1 MFLHFQIKYSRFFAE
16 ILSFSFYLSN
26 YECGACLA
34 VDQSLVYGNY
44 PNMFLLFFS
53 LILSLIPVLK
63 PSFLI
68 HVLVSFCFS
77 SGSTGI
83 MSPCLFIFHSQWDE
97 CFSIQAKGT
106 YLFELFHIYKFLCF
120 YLWYRFLLMFFCFY
134 PWFYILNV
142 SLFSSDLLNIF
153 RSPSTYSVIYSE
165 K

>member
-1 MFLHFQIKYSRFFAE
+1 MYFQIKYSSFLAE
-16 ILSFSFYLSN
+16 ILSFTFYLVNS
-26 YECGACLA
+26 ECGAYLA
-34 VDQSLVYGNY
+34 VDQSLVYGSY
-44 PNMFLLFFS
+44 SNMFLLFFS

-83 MSPCLFIFHSQWDE
+83 VSPCLFIFHSQWNE
-97 CFSIQAKGT
+97 CFRIQAKGT
-106 YLFELFHIYKFLCF
+106 YLFELFHIYKFLWF
-120 YLWYRFLLMFFCFY
+120 YLWYRFLLIYFFCFC

-142 SLFSSDLLNIF
+142 SLFSSNLLNIF
-153 RSPSTYSVIYSE
+153 RSPSTYSVLYSE